1 MRFRSWTVLA
11 CVVSIA
17 SASLAL
23 AQDPTK
29 DTGGGPSR
37 HFGKRGVLAFS
48 SDTTLLIEHTS
59 TGRTTAMFAP
69 AADVFLI
76 DGLSLGGFIGFEYSK
91 MRDYDGS
98 RFSIGP
104 RVGYNYSFT
113 DLLSIWPKVG
123 LAYAHT
129 SRDFN
134 AADQSFSDGP
144 DTSHDSLALNL
155 FMPIMIHP
163 ATHFFAGLGP
173 YLDVDLI
180 GENRVTAYGIKLTLG
195 GWLE

>member
-1 MRFRSWTVLA
+1 MRFRSWTMLA
-11 CVVSIA
+11 CVLSTGF
-17 SASLAL
+17 ASLAL

-29 DTGGGPSR
+29 NTGEGPSR
-37 HFGKRGVLAFS
+37 HFGNQGVIAFS
-48 SDTTLLIEHTS
+48 SDTTLVIEHTS
-59 TGRTTAMFAP
+59 TDRTTVMFAP

-91 MRDYDGS
+91 MGDNDGT

-104 RVGYNYSFT
+104 RVGYNYAFT
-113 DLLSIWPKVG
+113 DMLSIWPKAG

-134 AADQSFSDGP
+134 GADQSFSDGP
-144 DTSHDSLALNL
+144 DSSHDSLALNL
-155 FMPIMIHP
+155 FVPIMIHP
-163 ATHFFAGLGP
+163 AVHFFAGLGP